1 MNPDRWQQLDKL
13 FHSALELDHK
23 ERAEFL
29 AEACAG
35 NDPLRREVEALLA
48 AHDEAGSFIGKPA
61 MEIEARGVADEQRD
75 DKAELT
81 VGESISHYRIVALLG
96 TGGMGDVYLAQD
108 ISLGRQVALKLLPA
122 DFTRD
127 PDRVR
132 RFQQEA
138 RAASAL
144 NHPNIV
150 TIYEIGQVDH
160 RHFIAIE
167 FIDGETLREAMRRAP
182 MKLGEVLDVG
192 AQTASAL
199 SAAHAAGIVHR
210 DIKPENIMVRRDGIV
225 KVLDFGIAKLEQE
238 MAPAIDTQ
246 AATKLMIRTEPGR
259 VMGTVAY
266 MSPEQARGEEIDAR
280 SDLFSFGVVLYEMA
294 TGQPAFKGNTA
305 AVIFDAILNRVPI
318 SPVLLNSELPNELEQ
333 IINMALQKDRQLRYP
348 SAEAMAKDLRSLRLG
363 LGVSAAPQGSE
374 RRLIVLPFRM
384 LRPDAEMDFL
394 TFSLPDAITNSFSGL
409 DSLVVRSSLAA
420 SRFANTGPD
429 LRLIATEAAVN
440 TVLTGTLLRAGEQL
454 RLSAQLVEAPSGTL
468 IWSHTAQVDLRDI
481 FQVHDD
487 LVNRIV
493 DSLSVPLTSR
503 EREMVKRDVPAD
515 AIAYE
520 LYLRAN
526 ELAQDLRH
534 ISEARVLY
542 EQSVELDPQ
551 YAPAWARL
559 GRCYWWQAKWS
570 SQADQDLELA
580 EQAFQRA
587 FRLNPDLP
595 LAHNLY
601 ARFEADRGRAILAFQ
616 RLLQRVKVSRLDAEL
631 YVGLVQA
638 CRYAGLLRA
647 SVAAHSR
654 AVNLDPQARTSV
666 AYTYFMTGDYS
677 QVMSAPKADVGYI
690 ETCSL
695 MLMNRNRE
703 ASELISESLEV
714 VKGLTAIHGGMEII
728 ADIIAGNRTKSLE
741 SIETRL
747 QRKFVDLEHCYHL
760 SRQLSYLGE
769 TRRALETLSQI
780 TERGFCCYPALT
792 IDSWFEPLRG
802 TEEFQTVVAQAKAL
816 HEKARRAFIEAGG
829 EQALNIAAG

>member
-48 AHDEAGSFIGKPA
+48 AHDEAGSFIEKPA

-150 TIYEIGQVDH
+150 TIHEIGQVDH

-305 AVIFDAILNRVPI
+305 AVIFDA
-318 SPVLLNSELPNELEQ
+318 
-333 IINMALQKDRQLRYP
+333 
-348 SAEAMAKDLRSLRLG
+348 
-363 LGVSAAPQGSE
+363 
-374 RRLIVLPFRM
+374 
-384 LRPDAEMDFL
+384 
-394 TFSLPDAITNSFSGL
+394 
-409 DSLVVRSSLAA
+409 
-420 SRFANTGPD
+420 
-429 LRLIATEAAVN
+429 
-440 TVLTGTLLRAGEQL
+440 
-454 RLSAQLVEAPSGTL
+454 
-468 IWSHTAQVDLRDI
+468 
-481 FQVHDD
+481 
-487 LVNRIV
+487 
-493 DSLSVPLTSR
+493 
-503 EREMVKRDVPAD
+503 
-515 AIAYE
+515 
-520 LYLRAN
+520 
-526 ELAQDLRH
+526 
-534 ISEARVLY
+534 
-542 EQSVELDPQ
+542 
-551 YAPAWARL
+551 
-559 GRCYWWQAKWS
+559 
-570 SQADQDLELA
+570 
-580 EQAFQRA
+580 
-587 FRLNPDLP
+587 
-595 LAHNLY
+595 
-601 ARFEADRGRAILAFQ
+601 
-616 RLLQRVKVSRLDAEL
+616 
-631 YVGLVQA
+631 
-638 CRYAGLLRA
+638 
-647 SVAAHSR
+647 
-654 AVNLDPQARTSV
+654 
-666 AYTYFMTGDYS
+666 
-677 QVMSAPKADVGYI
+677 
-690 ETCSL
+690 
-695 MLMNRNRE
+695 
-703 ASELISESLEV
+703 
-714 VKGLTAIHGGMEII
+714 
-728 ADIIAGNRTKSLE
+728 
-741 SIETRL
+741 
-747 QRKFVDLEHCYHL
+747 
-760 SRQLSYLGE
+760 
-769 TRRALETLSQI
+769 
-780 TERGFCCYPALT
+780 
-792 IDSWFEPLRG
+792 
-802 TEEFQTVVAQAKAL
+802 
-816 HEKARRAFIEAGG
+816 
-829 EQALNIAAG
+829 